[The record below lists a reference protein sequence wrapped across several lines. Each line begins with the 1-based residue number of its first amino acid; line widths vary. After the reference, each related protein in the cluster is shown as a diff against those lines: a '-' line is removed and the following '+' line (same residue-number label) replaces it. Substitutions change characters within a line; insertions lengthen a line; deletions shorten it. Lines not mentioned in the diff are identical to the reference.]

1 MSSTPLRLS
10 TLSCVLLVIL
20 PASWLLIGCSHVSP
34 ASADSRRLYQP
45 PVLRLPAGQP
55 VQTQDGV
62 YLPQTAEVW
71 HSDARFLAL
80 AASYTDALAALAQS
94 QTRKP

>member
-34 ASADSRRLYQP
+34 ASVDSRRLYQP

-55 VQTQDGV
+55 IQTQDGL
-62 YLPQTAEVW
+62 YQPQTAEIW
-71 HSDARFLAL
+71 HSDARFNAL
-80 AASYTDALAALAQS
+80 ASSYTDALAALAAAQA
-94 QTRKP
+94 RAK

>member
-1 MSSTPLRLS
+1 MGLRLI
-10 TLSCVLLVIL
+10 TLACVALAMLLL
-20 PASWLLIGCSHVSP
+20 SSLLTGCSHVSP

-55 VQTQDGV
+55 IQTQDGL
-62 YLPQTAEVW
+62 YQPQTAEIW

-80 AASYTDALAALAQS
+80 ASSYTDALAALAAS
-94 QTRKP
+94 QARNR

>member
-1 MSSTPLRLS
+1 MIACAWLA
-10 TLSCVLLVIL
+10 IL
-20 PASWLLIGCSHVSP
+20 PASWLLTGCSHVSP

-62 YLPQTAEVW
+62 YLPQTAEIW

-80 AASYTDALAALAQS
+80 AASYTDALSALATAQA
-94 QTRKP
+94 KNHP